1 MYQLPAVMDRT
12 TAATIREDLLE
23 LLAAGGAMD
32 IDASKVERASS
43 VGLQLIV
50 SLKMQADEE
59 KRDVVIVNATDT
71 FRDTVKSLGLV
82 KFLDV
87 ME

>member
-59 KRDVVIVNATDT
+59 KRDVVIVNATDA